1 VDNVFVF
8 FAGED
13 EAEGAD
19 ENSIWSHSWYLFRG
33 AGMSVELNGKMI
45 DRYAC
50 SSEMT
55 RIHDMSTG
63 KLLETRLSGI
73 GTFCHEFSHTF
84 GLPDLYDTDYEDQ
97 GGWAAGT
104 WGSTSLMDSGNQ
116 NNLGN
121 TPPNYNAIERE
132 ILGLSSPVVI
142 SADGKYS
149 LSPINTYG
157 EFYRIDTDV
166 ENEYY
171 LLECRSNVAGNW
183 DEHIG
188 GSGMLV
194 YHIDKSGAEIDRWQ
208 GLNTVNAV
216 PGHQCADLVE
226 ADGRSD
232 IFSDYMDYI
241 TRTKNLE
248 GIFFPNFSTNSLQPS
263 GTPGLNFWSGA
274 NESISIINIEKDE
287 AGKVG
292 FNVIGFAEDSTPP
305 SVKGNI
311 QYEAFCDGA
320 IISFESDRP
329 FEGEA
334 LISFHIVG
342 KEAQEISVM
351 PYEEGRYAV
360 LLEGLESVRTY
371 TVSVNFIHN
380 DIKGSTTS
388 VSFMTKKKPSVS
400 WPHIASGM
408 KRPVGRTEMMN
419 KTPVL
424 DEGGRLEPGTRIP
437 LKINNTNGVKD
448 ILWFFNG
455 HPVTHEGDYYFTL
468 NDSGILKAHL
478 YMEDGQEYIIVK
490 EIKLVR

>member
-1 VDNVFVF
+1 
-8 FAGED
+8 
-13 EAEGAD
+13 
-19 ENSIWSHSWYLFRG
+19 
-33 AGMSVELNGKMI
+33 
-45 DRYAC
+45 
-50 SSEMT
+50 
-55 RIHDMSTG
+55 
-63 KLLETRLSGI
+63 
-73 GTFCHEFSHTF
+73 
-84 GLPDLYDTDYEDQ
+84 
-97 GGWAAGT
+97 
-104 WGSTSLMDSGNQ
+104 
-116 NNLGN
+116 
-121 TPPNYNAIERE
+121 
-132 ILGLSSPVVI
+132 
-142 SADGKYS
+142 
-149 LSPINTYG
+149 
-157 EFYRIDTDV
+157 
-166 ENEYY
+166 
-171 LLECRSNVAGNW
+171 
-183 DEHIG
+183 
-188 GSGMLV
+188 MLV

-241 TRTKNLE
+241 TRTKNLD

-419 KTPVL
+419 KKPVL

>member
-1 VDNVFVF
+1 
-8 FAGED
+8 
-13 EAEGAD
+13 
-19 ENSIWSHSWYLFRG
+19 
-33 AGMSVELNGKMI
+33 
-45 DRYAC
+45 
-50 SSEMT
+50 
-55 RIHDMSTG
+55 MSTG

-241 TRTKNLE
+241 TRTKNLD

-388 VSFMTKKKPSVS
+388 MSFMTKKKPSVS

-419 KTPVL
+419 KKPVL

-437 LKINNTNGVKD
+437 LKINNMNGVKD

-455 HPVTHEGDYYFTL
+455 QPVTHEGDYYFTL